1 MDSDAAEGSG
11 TLNAL
16 YGSVANR
23 QTRRAVNPFPSGV
36 VGSTP
41 TWPTIY
47 EWRRKFVRQGVNSV
61 WRDLLQLDLETGIF
75 NKLVR
80 IK

>member
-1 MDSDAAEGSG
+1 
-11 TLNAL
+11 
-16 YGSVANR
+16 
-23 QTRRAVNPFPSGV
+23 
-36 VGSTP
+36 
-41 TWPTIY
+41 
-47 EWRRKFVRQGVNSV
+47 VRQGVNSV